1 MNVWLSRTARLLEKR
16 LHPIIRVIN
25 AVGTIAL
32 GVMVLIT
39 VADVLLRLIFDRPIR
54 GTLEITEF
62 LMVIA
67 VFFAMG
73 YTGMLK
79 GHIAIQILPSRL
91 PERPR
96 AVLDSIADLIS
107 IGFCCLVIWQGI
119 GQAAITRLRNDIS
132 GVTSIPISPFYY
144 ILVFGVA
151 LMGLVFV
158 ANLLDSM
165 GRCVKK

>member
-1 MNVWLSRTARLLEKR
+1 MNLRLNRTAHLLEKG
-16 LHPIIRVIN
+16 LHPAIRVTN

-39 VADVLLRLIFDRPIR
+39 VADVLLRLFLDRPIR

-73 YTGMLK
+73 YTGMMK

-91 PERPR
+91 PEWPR

-107 IGFCCLVIWQGI
+107 IGFCCLIMWQGVA
-119 GQAAITRLRNDIS
+119 QAAISRLRNDIS
-132 GVTSIPISPFYY
+132 GVISIPISPFYY
-144 ILVFGVA
+144 VLVFGVA
-151 LMGLVFV
+151 LMGLMFV

>member
-1 MNVWLSRTARLLEKR
+1 MNLRLNRTACLLEKG
-16 LHPIIRVIN
+16 LHPTVRVTN

-32 GVMVLIT
+32 GAMVLIT
-39 VADVLLRLIFDRPIR
+39 VADVLLRLFLGRPIR

-91 PERPR
+91 PERAR

-107 IGFCCLVIWQGI
+107 IGFCCLIMWQGVA
-119 GQAAITRLRNDIS
+119 QAAISRLRNDIS
-132 GVTSIPISPFYY
+132 GVISIPISPFYY
-144 ILVFGVA
+144 VLVFGVA
-151 LMGLVFV
+151 LMGLVFL